1 MSTAISR
8 RYGFLTTFNF
18 SFICQ
23 SLAIP
28 FAATTLFIG
37 IQLIHGLMNGLR
49 DLWPRPSGF
58 ADGEDI
64 SAEVSTSQGLLQ
76 SRIENLGGRHIFIYA
91 FARLV
96 GCVTLL
102 ALSLTTLGACNKF
115 GSTSPLSPLLIE
127 CPELFA
133 TVTFV
138 SHAFLS
144 FDSF

>member
-1 MSTAISR
+1 MR
-8 RYGFLTTFNF
+8 
-18 SFICQ
+18 Q

-28 FAATTLFIG
+28 FAVTTLFIG
-37 IQLIHGLMNGLR
+37 IQLIHGLMNGLSA
-49 DLWPRPSGF
+49 LWPRPSRF
-58 ADGEDI
+58 AEGDEAS
-64 SAEVSTSQGLLQ
+64 SAGVSTAQGLLQ

-102 ALSLTTLGACNKF
+102 ALSLTSLGACNKF
-115 GSTSPLSPLLIE
+115 GTTSSVSQLLIE

-138 SHAFLS
+138 SHTFLYFGS
-144 FDSF
+144 F